1 MSTPIK
7 FQTSVPFPIVI
18 ISILH
23 SKGDVVEKF
32 QPIFKYKYVD
42 FEEKDEEAPPI
53 PVDRI
58 GTFESPLEGEIDDI
72 NIRINQKID
81 DGEMRLFSVK
91 ESCTHTVQYE
101 GLCALCGKA
110 IKDEKNYTGYTFED
124 RATISMS
131 YDNRGLKIS
140 LDEATKLE
148 ETSTTRLSK
157 EKKLILVV
165 DLDQTVIHATVD
177 PTVGEW
183 QSSSSNPNYNAVKD
197 VEIFTLVE
205 EPILPLNWM
214 GPKILPSKCTYYV
227 KVRPGLKEFLEE
239 ITKFY
244 ELHIYTMA
252 TRNYALSIA
261 KIIDPDGK
269 YFGDRILSRDESG
282 SLTHKN
288 LKRLFPVDQSMVVI
302 IDDRGDVWQWE
313 SNLIKVI
320 PYDFFVGIGDINSS
334 FLPKKNGQLTGPGR
348 GRKSI
353 ARLEAM
359 EENEKE
365 KEEKAEEGK
374 EVDISPVDRIIELA
388 GGEGNRDLLIE
399 QSISRNHSIE
409 QQMIDRP
416 LARLQHDLEMLHRAG
431 EGNGT
436 AASIHPARTTTDPE
450 KGTETLNTVESTNE
464 NGTAIEKESVSP
476 GSEEPK
482 KDGDKSEESG
492 DRSDS
497 VTPPP
502 TKDTHKLSTVNSQES
517 LDDEDDNLLYDDDTE
532 LFSLKKVLINI
543 HGEYYKMLEKY
554 EESGHERK
562 SRRRRTENGSTVAIP
577 KPDLTHIIPEM
588 KSKCLTGIV
597 ILFSGIIPIGLKI
610 ETADIVIW
618 CKQFG
623 VQVVTEVYP
632 HVTHVVCRDPTNGG
646 GPTFKARVAK
656 KMLPHVKIV
665 NPDWLFAC
673 LSRWTQVDETEYLIG
688 EQEDGWKV
696 NEKDIAN
703 YQKALERLRVKVE
716 EYNLDDANQEVDD
729 FLADTSDDEADDADE
744 VDEIEAIADETKA
757 DIDFETE
764 SHEFGE
770 SNDSNFGDSNT
781 SNILPDISTNS
792 EDTQPSAEP
801 DSSIKKRV
809 HEDDSNGVEWKRQK
823 NGYQAEADDESGE
836 KVDGEAE
843 GNAEMSSEELDE
855 LEKELLDGFD
865 DLED

>member
-7 FQTSVPFPIVI
+7 FQASVPFPIVI

-23 SKGDVVEKF
+23 SKGDLVEKF
-32 QPIFKYKYVD
+32 QPIFRYKYVD
-42 FEEKDEEAPPI
+42 FEEKDDDSPPTQ
-53 PVDRI
+53 VDRI
-58 GTFESPLEGEIDDI
+58 GTFESPLEGEIDEI
-72 NIRINQKID
+72 NIRLNQTID
-81 DGEMRLFSVK
+81 DGDFKLFSVK
-91 ESCTHTVQYE
+91 EACTHTVQYE

-131 YDNRGLKIS
+131 YDNKGLKIS

-148 ETSTTRLSK
+148 ESSITRLSK

-183 QSSSSNPNYNAVKD
+183 QSNPSNPNYNAVKD

-239 ITKFY
+239 IIKLY

-359 EENEKE
+359 EENEEK
-365 KEEKAEEGK
+365 KEEKEA
-374 EVDISPVDRIIELA
+374 DTSPVDRIIELA

-409 QQMIDRP
+409 QQMVERP
-416 LARLQHDLEMLHRAG
+416 LAKLQHDLELLHKTG
-431 EGNGT
+431 
-436 AASIHPARTTTDPE
+436 
-450 KGTETLNTVESTNE
+450 E
-464 NGTAIEKESVSP
+464 NGEKDESEEKKSEKEISLESK
-476 GSEEPK
+476 E
-482 KDGDKSEESG
+482 KDITPEANDVAHKSS
-492 DRSDS
+492 
-497 VTPPP
+497 
-502 TKDTHKLSTVNSQES
+502 ES
-517 LDDEDDNLLYDDDTE
+517 LDDEDENLLYDDDTE
-532 LFSLKKVLINI
+532 LYSLKKALVNI
-543 HGEYYKMLEKY
+543 HGEYYKMLAKH
-554 EESGHERK
+554 EESSLERK
-562 SRRRRTENGSTVAIP
+562 SRRRKENGHVSVP
-577 KPDLTHIIPEM
+577 KPDLTTIIPEM

-623 VQVVTEVYP
+623 VQVVNEVYP
-632 HVTHVVCRDPTNGG
+632 HVTHVVCRDPANGG

-656 KMLPHVKIV
+656 KLLPNVKIV

-673 LSRWTQVDETEYLIG
+673 LSRWTKVDETGYLIG
-688 EQEDGWKV
+688 EHEDGWKV
-696 NEKDIAN
+696 NDKDIAN
-703 YQKALERLRVKVE
+703 YQKALERQQVKVE
-716 EYNLDDANQEVDD
+716 EYDLDEANQEVDD
-729 FLADTSDDEADDADE
+729 FLADLSDDEDNNLDDTK
-744 VDEIEAIADETKA
+744 VD
-757 DIDFETE
+757 DFENDLQG
-764 SHEFGE
+764 SHTN
-770 SNDSNFGDSNT
+770 SNDTEEVS
-781 SNILPDISTNS
+781 
-792 EDTQPSAEP
+792 
-801 DSSIKKRV
+801 KKRPL
-809 HEDDSNGVEWKRQK
+809 EEESEGEWKKQK
-823 NGYQAEADDESGE
+823 NGHQ
-836 KVDGEAE
+836 EAE
-843 GNAEMSSEELDE
+843 PVLPEPENNEMSSEDLDE
-855 LEKELLDGFD
+855 LEQELLDGFD